1 MTHTHRIKNKL
12 SGLLLALVLFIPF
25 SAHAATAHAPA
36 ATVHGDFTVEINKG
50 QLIHLKDGATTVVVA
65 DPAIADVQ
73 VLSPHLVYASGRKI
87 GETSVLAI
95 GDNDSVVLEGTLTV
109 THNLSKLKQSVNNSM
124 PDARVNFESTGNSIV
139 LKGNVTSPIEA
150 ERVARLAG
158 TFLEANQSVI
168 NLIDTDEGDQV
179 MLKVKVAEVSRAELK
194 RFGINLE
201 SLLNVGNF
209 VFGLATGRDIIADAT
224 GALVRSATDN
234 SIFGGLHTG
243 SADINGVIDALED
256 DGLLTVLAEPNLTTK
271 SGVAANF
278 LAGGEFPIPVVG
290 ENNAVTIEYRKFGV
304 SLDFTPIV
312 MSADKINLTVR
323 PEVSTLTT
331 ANGIQA
337 NGFNIPSLLTR
348 RAATTVELGS
358 GESFAIAGLLRS
370 DNSND
375 ISKVPGLGELPVL
388 GALFRSNEFRQN
400 QSELVIIVTPYIVKG
415 VRDVELRTPVDG
427 YQPAS
432 DIDRILWG
440 KLYKEP
446 EVPTDEITT
455 ASDDSATPSKKHYP
469 RLHGPAGFIMR

>member
-1 MTHTHRIKNKL
+1 MFA
-12 SGLLLALVLFIPF
+12 SFLAT
-25 SAHAATAHAPA
+25 SALAAT
-36 ATVHGDFTVEINKG
+36 TQGDYSVEINKG
-50 QLIHLKDGATTVVVA
+50 QLIHLSEGASTVVVA

-73 VLSPHLVYASGRKI
+73 VLSPHLVYASGRQI

-95 GDNDSVVLEGTLTV
+95 GENDTVVLNGTLTV
-109 THNLSKLKQSVNNSM
+109 THNLSKLKKTVIQAM
-124 PDARVNFESTGNSIV
+124 PDASVNFESTGNAIV
-139 LKGNVTSPIEA
+139 MKGSVTSPVEA
-150 ERVARLAG
+150 ERITRLAG
-158 TFLEANQSVI
+158 TFLQSNQSII
-168 NLIDTDEGDQV
+168 NMLETKEGDQV

-201 SLLNVGNF
+201 SILNVGNF

-224 GALVRSATDN
+224 GAILRSSADN
-234 SIFGGLHTG
+234 SIFTG
-243 SADINGVIDALED
+243 YHSDDADINGVIDALED

-290 ENNAVTIEYRKFGV
+290 DESAVTIEYRQYGV
-304 SLDFTPIV
+304 SLDFTPVV
-312 MSADKINLTVR
+312 MSSDKISLTVR
-323 PEVSTLTT
+323 PEVSTLTN

-388 GALFRSNEFRQN
+388 GALFRSTEFRQN
-400 QSELVIIVTPYIVKG
+400 QSELVIIITPYIVKAT
-415 VRDVELRTPVDG
+415 RDVELRTPVDG
-427 YQPAS
+427 YRPAS

-440 KLYKEP
+440 KLYHEP
-446 EVPTDEITT
+446 KVLAANGGSVD
-455 ASDDSATPSKKHYP
+455 ATKHP
-469 RLHGPAGFIMR
+469 RLHGPAGFIVR

>member
-1 MTHTHRIKNKL
+1 MSYAHTLKNMFA
-12 SGLLLALVLFIPF
+12 GLMLAALLATPAL
-25 SAHAATAHAPA
+25 AEATR
-36 ATVHGDFTVEINKG
+36 GDYSVEINKG
-50 QLIHLKDGATTVVVA
+50 QLIHLSDGATTVVVA
-65 DPAIADVQ
+65 DPSIADVQ

-95 GDNDSVVLEGTLTV
+95 GENDAVVLEGTLNV
-109 THNLSKLKQSVNNSM
+109 THNISKLKKSITQSM
-124 PDARVNFESTGNSIV
+124 PDTDVNFESTGNAIV
-139 LKGNVTSPIEA
+139 MKGSVTSPIEA
-150 ERVARLAG
+150 ERITRLAS
-158 TFLEANQSVI
+158 TFLQSNQSVI
-168 NLIDTDEGDQV
+168 NMLETKEGDQV

-201 SLLNVGNF
+201 SILNVGNF
-209 VFGLATGRDIIADAT
+209 VFGLATGRDIIATAT
-224 GALVRSATDN
+224 GSIVRSATDN
-234 SIFGGLHTG
+234 SILGGYH
-243 SADINGVIDALED
+243 SDDADINGVIDALED

-290 ENNAVTIEYRKFGV
+290 DESAVTIQYRQYGV
-304 SLDFTPIV
+304 SLDFTPVV
-312 MSADKINLTVR
+312 MSSDKISLTVR
-323 PEVSTLTT
+323 PEVSTLTN

-375 ISKVPGLGELPVL
+375 ISKVPGLGEIPVL
-388 GALFRSNEFRQN
+388 GALFRSTEFRQN
-400 QSELVIIVTPYIVKG
+400 QSELVIIVTPYIVKAT
-415 VRDVELRTPVDG
+415 RDVELRTPVDG

-440 KLYKEP
+440 KLYREPDP
-446 EVPTDEITT
+446 EVLAANGESVDTH
-455 ASDDSATPSKKHYP
+455 KHP
-469 RLHGPAGFIMR
+469 RLHGPAGFIVR